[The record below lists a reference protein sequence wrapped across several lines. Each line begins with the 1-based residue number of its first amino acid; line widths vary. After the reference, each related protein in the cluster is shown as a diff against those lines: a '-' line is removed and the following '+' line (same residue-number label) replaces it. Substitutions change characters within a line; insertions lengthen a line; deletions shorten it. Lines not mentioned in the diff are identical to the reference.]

1 MRASGILLPVSS
13 LPGKY
18 GIGCFSK
25 EAYDFVDVLEKA
37 NQICSCEIKYYA
49 RRDIALKRF
58 DDTFEGKCEEYLT
71 YLYSLASREY
81 GDCPE
86 IDALVQDTLTI
97 FIGKTS

>member
-37 NQICSCEIKYYA
+37 NQKYWQILPIGPTAMEIHH
-49 RRDIALKRF
+49 ISHFQL
-58 DDTFEGKCEEYLT
+58 L
-71 YLYSLASREY
+71 RE
-81 GDCPE
+81 
-86 IDALVQDTLTI
+86 ILILLVW
-97 FIGKTS
+97 KN

>member
-37 NQICSCEIKYYA
+37 NQKYWQILPIGQQATEIHH
-49 RRDIALKRF
+49 ISHFQL
-58 DDTFEGKCEEYLT
+58 LQ
-71 YLYSLASREY
+71 
-81 GDCPE
+81 E
-86 IDALVQDTLTI
+86 ILILLVW
-97 FIGKTS
+97 KN